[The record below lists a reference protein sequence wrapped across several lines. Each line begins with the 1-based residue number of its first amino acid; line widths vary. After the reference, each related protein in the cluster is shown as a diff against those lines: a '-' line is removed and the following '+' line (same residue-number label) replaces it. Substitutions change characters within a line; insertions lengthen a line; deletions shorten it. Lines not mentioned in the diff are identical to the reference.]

1 MAVLIASCSRKKDGF
16 LNRNFHAVTT
26 EYNTLFNGNVAL
38 DQGKEALIATFND
51 NYWDILPVERIA
63 FTDDISLGEE
73 NRDPNFLKAE
83 EKAVKAIQKHT
94 MKLDGEERNPQIDEA
109 FMLLGKARYY
119 DKKFVPAIE
128 AFNYILAYYPKSNT
142 IAQAKIWKEKTNIRL
157 ENNKVAIDNLLK
169 IFKVEDKLKD
179 QDQADIYAM
188 LSQAYL
194 NLEHKDTAL
203 VYIKEASRLTRKN
216 EERGRYNFIKG
227 QLYNSL
233 TFKDSANMAF
243 AEVIDL
249 NRKIPRKYWINA
261 HLEIAKN
268 HDYENEDHLVL
279 LEKLEELEFNRENR
293 PYLDKIYYAKADY
306 FMKTEQIDSALANY
320 NKSLRQNSQDDYLNS
335 RDYLALADYNF
346 DQAAYQVAGAYYDS
360 VMGLLD
366 KRSRELRLIKKKR
379 ENLTDVIKYEELAE
393 RNDSIVTIV
402 QLPEAAQ
409 RKYFEEYIAAQKEK
423 AKQDSIK
430 RSEDIRN
437 NEFFKTTSAFQDRSG
452 GGTVG
457 EFYFYN
463 NTAVAYGKQA
473 FTKRWGKRKLADGW
487 RLSSRQSV
495 PLNGNSLP
503 SLGEAEEE
511 GDVASLN
518 VDDFM
523 ALVPREQKQI
533 DSLIKERDFAYF
545 QLGLIYKEKFK
556 EYPLASDRLE
566 KLLTFNPEERLILP
580 AKYNL
585 HQVYKEMNAFAKA
598 DAYKSDITSNYPDS
612 RYAAILNNPNE
623 ALEEDADSP
632 EVIYRGLYKEF
643 QNQNYGPLLTQLDTR
658 IEQFYGDSYLPKFEL
673 LKATALGRYKGYDA
687 YKKALNFIAL
697 TYPRTEEGKK
707 AQKLLQTALPSMS
720 FKGFDDAEISVSWKL
735 LYTFSNTD
743 KQGAEALKKQIEDAF
758 ELLKYTNFKTSYDLY
773 NDEQSFVVVHYLSSE
788 PQAQGLEELLRVNP
802 EIAISKPATVIAS
815 ENYKTVQ
822 LHKNLE
828 AYISQQTK

>member
-402 QLPEAAQ
+402 QLPEAEQ

-473 FTKRWGKRKLADGW
+473 FAKRWGKRKLADGW

-511 GDVASLN
+511 QDVASLN

-643 QNQNYGPLLTQLDTR
+643 QNQNYGPLLTQLDAR

-673 LKATALGRYKGYDA
+673 LKATTLGRYKGYDA

-735 LYTFSNTD
+735 LYTFSNSD
-743 KQGAEALKKQIEDAF
+743 RQGAQSLKKQIEDAF
-758 ELLKYTNFKTSYDLY
+758 ELLEYTNFKTSYDLY

-815 ENYKTVQ
+815 ENYKIVQ